1 MKVKIFRPTKS
12 AMQSGK
18 RNLKKW
24 LVEPIEQEN
33 IRSINPLM
41 GWVSANNTSSQF
53 RFEFSSK
60 EEAVKFAQDKNFEFE
75 IHDPKTASIQSKS
88 YAANFTN

>member
-12 AMQSGK
+12 SMQSGK

-24 LVEPIEQEN
+24 LVEPIEKED

-41 GWVSANNTSSQF
+41 GWVSASSTLSQF
-53 RFEFSSK
+53 RFEFSNK
-60 EEAVKFAQDKNFEFE
+60 EEAINFAKERNFEFE
-75 IHDPKTASIQSKS
+75 IHDPKISSIKPKS
-88 YAANFTN
+88 YSANFTN